1 MTDQAWVSVR
11 TRFEKF
17 PATVKGA
24 FVFRGEDADP
34 HQVVVREGR
43 VVRLPGSGGRP
54 LPVER
59 LTVDV
64 PPHQD
69 VFVPFELPIAD
80 LDPGWYGFEVEVDV
94 DGSPLRM
101 AGDRRFP
108 IAWPRGTVRTGTVRV
123 DKEVRLGSARV
134 AVDKLQLAT
143 DSTTIRF
150 SVNPP
155 EPLAIRVET
164 GRSRVDVLA
173 VEIDEETGSGSATA
187 YPIRRGE
194 RSARIEFQRPGR
206 GGAERADITVELL

>member
-1 MTDQAWVSVR
+1 MTDQASVSVR

-43 VVRLPGSGGRP
+43 VVRLPGATGRP

-69 VFVPFELPIAD
+69 VFVPFELPIGD
-80 LDPGWYGFEVEVDV
+80 LDPGWYGFEVEVEV
-94 DGSPLRM
+94 DGSPQRM

-123 DKEVRLGSARV
+123 EKQILLGSIRV
-134 AVDKLQLAT
+134 AVDRLQLAT

-150 SVNPP
+150 SVQPP
-155 EPLAIRVET
+155 ELVTVKLEA
-164 GRSRVDVLA
+164 GRSRVDVLS
-173 VEIDEETGSGSATA
+173 IDLDEETGAGSATA
-187 YPIRRGE
+187 YPLRRGE
-194 RSARIEFQRPGR
+194 RSARIEFQRRVR
-206 GGAERADITVELL
+206 GGTERADLTVELP